1 MQAVDGLSD
10 DKLQEYRDIFS
21 FFDRQ
26 GAGTRGGSSGKHSS
40 CDKSVCR
47 DGGGTITT
55 VELGQVMR
63 TFGWTPT
70 EGELRDL
77 IGEVD
82 QDGNGCITFNEFVWL
97 MTR

>member
-1 MQAVDGLSD
+1 MDFLMT
-10 DKLQEYRDIFS
+10 KCW
-21 FFDRQ
+21 
-26 GAGTRGGSSGKHSS
+26 SSGKYSLFLTGQSVLTAHSGTECVS
-40 CDKSVCR
+40 R

-63 TFGWTPT
+63 TFGWAPS
-70 EGELRDL
+70 EGELQEL

>member
-1 MQAVDGLSD
+1 MQAADGLSD
-10 DKLQEYRDIFS
+10 DKMLEFREIFS
-21 FFDRQ
+21 FFDRSVSQ
-26 GAGTRGGSSGKHSS
+26 SVSQAVVRPPGTPLS
-40 CDKSVCR
+40 R

-63 TFGWTPT
+63 TFGWAPS
-70 EGELRDL
+70 EGELQEL